1 MKLQAANRLRAS
13 LLIDIAKDPNTP
25 TDGGQ
30 TFDDL
35 LTDDPVALTQDA
47 LNNDGSVDDDN
58 EQELLNDDLPVE

>member
-1 MKLQAANRLRAS
+1 MKLQATNRLRAS
-13 LLIDIAKDPNTP
+13 LLTDIAKDPNIP

-30 TFDDL
+30 TFNDL

-47 LNNDGSVDDDN
+47 LKNDGSVDDDN